1 MLSIPRDTF
10 VPDARAGG
18 LSNKVDAALANGP
31 SQLVQAIKQDFG
43 IPINHYVVLN
53 FESFAD
59 IVNALGGVDM
69 YFPTQIKDM
78 SGITQMKTGCQHIS
92 GIEALALVRARHL
105 YYNYSYKTKTWRGY
119 DGSGDLGRI
128 ERDHIFLKVLAA
140 AVRSR
145 GLGNPATDEALLAA
159 VAPQLTVDTTFGDGE
174 MLNLVHTFHS
184 VSIGGVPEYTAPIV
198 EDTQA
203 YIYKGYPYGDVVFP
217 TEPQDQQT
225 IDAFMGVTPAGLEL
239 APSAITVSV
248 VDGTGSAAP
257 PPPSSPSCA
266 PSATAWSP
274 PARRRRSVQSR
285 RRPSSTPPPRTC
297 SRRRRCSRTW
307 RAPFRWR
314 GGGSLGG
321 ADVTIV
327 TGSDLAVVSNHPTQ
341 ASPAAHASHRAKTG
355 PTSSTTAATTTTTTP
370 STDGGV
376 LAPPTAAT
384 SSIPPTTRGPARR
397 RRPSR
402 GTSPATAGPG
412 RLRCQM
418 ACPARQTTSPR
429 LGDRDRSEPV
439 RGTPC
444 RSRDSRSRRFRPISR
459 RCFRSFGRPASTVA
473 GMGAEACD
481 VVVVGSGFGG
491 STAALRL
498 TEKGYR
504 VVVLEAGR
512 RFDETTLPKTSWR
525 LRSFFWAP
533 KLGLLGI
540 QRISLLKNVMV
551 LSGAGVGGG
560 SLVYAN
566 TLYDRRRPSSTSPVG
581 SHHRLARRAGA
592 HYDQARRMLGV
603 VRTRR

>member
-1 MLSIPRDTF
+1 MLALVLCVVLFLGAVVGITIYRIDEIGRVKVNGLEHVQKGIEDILLVGSTSRCAVKPAKNFNVYVKQCEEGVNGVNSDVIMILRLNSNDHRVALLSIPRDTF
-10 VPDARAGG
+10 VPDARAGD
-18 LSNKVDAALANGP
+18 LSNKIDAALADGP

-78 SGITQMKTGCQHIS
+78 SGITQMKTGCQHIG

-174 MLNLVHTFHS
+174 MLNLVNTFHS
-184 VSIGGVPEYTAPIV
+184 VSIGGVPEYTTPIV

-203 YIYKGYPYGDVVFP
+203 YIYKGYGYGDVVFP

-248 VDGTGSAAP
+248 VDGTGSAA
-257 PPPSSPSCA
+257 STAAAVTKLRALGYRVVATGSQASVSPISETTVFYA
-266 PSATAWSP
+266 SPAHLQQAEKVLSDVAGTVSMARGAT
-274 PARRRRSVQSR
+274 
-285 RRPSSTPPPRTC
+285 
-297 SRRRRCSRTW
+297 
-307 RAPFRWR
+307 
-314 GGGSLGG
+314 LGG

-384 SSIPPTTRGPARR
+384 SSIPPYDPR
-397 RRPSR
+397 
-402 GTSPATAGPG
+402 
-412 RLRCQM
+412 
-418 ACPARQTTSPR
+418 ACPTTK
-429 LGDRDRSEPV
+429 
-439 RGTPC
+439 
-444 RSRDSRSRRFRPISR
+444 
-459 RCFRSFGRPASTVA
+459 A
-473 GMGAEACD
+473 
-481 VVVVGSGFGG
+481 
-491 STAALRL
+491 
-498 TEKGYR
+498 K
-504 VVVLEAGR
+504 
-512 RFDETTLPKTSWR
+512 
-525 LRSFFWAP
+525 
-533 KLGLLGI
+533 
-540 QRISLLKNVMV
+540 
-551 LSGAGVGGG
+551 
-560 SLVYAN
+560 
-566 TLYDRRRPSSTSPVG
+566 
-581 SHHRLARRAGA
+581 
-592 HYDQARRMLGV
+592 
-603 VRTRR
+603 